1 MNILDQAVYTELL
14 TETFIA
20 LVKRIGLGR
29 PECEGDKLHKLVQSV
44 YTDAADKFINK
55 ASDLGMTDNEAAR
68 ATLVHSNDVID
79 AVTKA
84 VLA

>member
-1 MNILDQAVYTELL
+1 MNDLDQAIYTELL

-29 PECEGDKLHKLVQSV
+29 PECEGDKLYKLVKSV
-44 YTDAADKFINK
+44 YVDAADRFIDK
-55 ASDLGMTDNEAAR
+55 AGDFGLTEQDAAS
-68 ATLVHSNDVID
+68 ATLVHSNEVVD